1 MTLAKASCFS
11 LLVYRGVLRNAQPS
25 MFVLQRRLIYF
36 LLLWFFAS
44 LAMAAPHAEHVFI
57 ISLDGGKPSVIQQSH
72 MPVLNRLLE
81 EGAHTWTAKTIFPSK
96 TLPSHVSMLTGVDPA
111 KHHVLWNDWIPTNG
125 LVKVPTIFS
134 ETKAADL
141 TTAMF
146 VGKEKFRHLLVP
158 GTVDDFDFNPY
169 QAQKVSKAV
178 AGEKM
183 TTEGTVLANSVAQD
197 AARYIRQK
205 KPNLCFIH
213 FSDLDSVGH
222 EYGWGSKEQ
231 IHALAKIDQS
241 IGLILKA
248 IAEAGIER
256 KSALIITADHGGH
269 EKIHGL
275 NTPDDMNIPW
285 IVWGVGVK
293 HGFEIKAPVV
303 TYDTAATALWLLGV
317 PRPRNLDGFPVS
329 SAFE

>member
-1 MTLAKASCFS
+1 
-11 LLVYRGVLRNAQPS
+11 
-25 MFVLQRRLIYF
+25 MFVWQRPWIF
-36 LLLWFFAS
+36 LLSLWLLTRPA
-44 LAMAAPHAEHVFI
+44 LAAPHAEHVFI
-57 ISLDGGKPSVIQQSH
+57 ISLDGGKPSIMQQSH
-72 MPVLNRLLE
+72 MPVVNRLLE

-111 KHHVLWNDWIPTNG
+111 KHHVLWNDWLPTNG

-134 ETKAADL
+134 EAKAADL

-169 QAQKVSKAV
+169 QAQTVSKAV
-178 AGEKM
+178 AGEKTM
-183 TTEGTVLANSVAQD
+183 TSEGTVLGNFVAQD
-197 AARYIRQK
+197 AARYIKQK

-213 FSDLDSVGH
+213 FADPDSAGH
-222 EYGWGSKEQ
+222 KYGWGSKEQ
-231 IHALAKIDQS
+231 IQTFADVDAA
-241 IGLILKA
+241 IGTILKA
-248 IAEAGIER
+248 ISDAGIAR

-269 EKIHGL
+269 ERVHGF

-317 PRPRNLDGFPVS
+317 PRPKNFDGFPVS
-329 SAFE
+329 TAFE